1 MNIRYLL
8 KLWVSVIL
16 VTPALFISGILLY
29 GGDPGIH
36 LPYLQLY
43 MVAVLMGALLGG
55 LTFILFFFISYPVEV
70 RTKDP
75 AVLKFFYVAVS
86 LISMIIT
93 MKIVGVENT
102 KDFEF
107 GAVSLEIWYAIT
119 IIVFGLIYKL
129 KKIPAVL
136 EKKDNVES

>member
-1 MNIRYLL
+1 MNTRYLL

-16 VTPALFISGILLY
+16 VTPALFILGILLY
-29 GGDPGIH
+29 GRDPGIH
-36 LPYLQLY
+36 LPYLPLY

-55 LTFILFFFISYPVEV
+55 LTFILFFFISYPVEA
-70 RTKDP
+70 RIKDP
-75 AVLKFFYVAVS
+75 AVLKLFYVAVS
-86 LISMIIT
+86 LIGMIIT

-107 GAVSLEIWYAIT
+107 GGVSLEIWYAIT

-129 KKIPAVL
+129 KKIPTVL
-136 EKKDNVES
+136 EKKDNVKP